1 MFIVVLGLSPPG
13 RGPHYSPPTT
23 LAPPR
28 QNQTGLAQDPQGPA
42 DPLWLCDGVPKTGH
56 VHKNQNWNM
65 IKGWSCTPSPCG
77 RREAVERE
85 LRNPGQAGRRRPA
98 LLAPRIHRG
107 PWDPCKVHGS
117 AAPQHHVYLGRLS
130 SRPSSSRRGVSS

>member
-1 MFIVVLGLSPPG
+1 MLRNDVFIALINRSMSKPMTGESIYVYCCLRPLPPG

-85 LRNPGQAGRRRPA
+85 LPCQAGRGRPA
-98 LLAPRIHRG
+98 LLAMFHG
-107 PWDPCKVHGS
+107 LWSCSMVHGICN
-117 AAPQHHVYLGRLS
+117 
-130 SRPSSSRRGVSS
+130 